1 MHGSPILLAWGTAAL
16 LRLAVGSATVA
27 GITAAGILAPLVV
40 HAGVAPEL
48 LVLATAAGSL
58 MFSHFNDTA
67 FWMFKEYVNASIR
80 QTFAIWTVIE
90 SIVAVAGLAEV
101 LLLQFVVRK

>member
-16 LRLAVGSATVA
+16 LRLALGSATVA
-27 GITAAGILAPLVV
+27 GITAAGILAPLVP

-48 LVLATAAGSL
+48 LVIATASGSM
-58 MFSHFNDTA
+58 MFSHFNDIG
-67 FWMFKEYVNASIR
+67 FWMFKEYFNASIR

-90 SIVAVAGLAEV
+90 SIVGAGGAGGVWILH
-101 LLLQFVVRK
+101 LTLVR